1 MAFTLFKFQPL
12 LGIPGMDL
20 KNEVEGRKK
29 QRNRT

>member
-12 LGIPGMDL
+12 LAIRGMDL